1 LFAFSSTQSEF
12 YEQRYS
18 TIIVSLSLSSN
29 GRKEYLYISNIT
41 FFYRFHEI
49 VTEELNRIFNS
60 VTTDL
65 KQLKLKIR
73 GVTLPPLPVIRNNK
87 GFSMIE
93 IIKTEQVVIITY

>member
-1 LFAFSSTQSEF
+1 MNNDIQQLSFL
-12 YEQRYS
+12 
-18 TIIVSLSLSSN
+18 SLSLSSN

-41 FFYRFHEI
+41 FFNRLHGI
-49 VTEELNRIFNS
+49 VTEELNRIFNG
-60 VTTDL
+60 VATDL

-73 GVTLPPLPVIRNNK
+73 GVTLPLPVIRNNK